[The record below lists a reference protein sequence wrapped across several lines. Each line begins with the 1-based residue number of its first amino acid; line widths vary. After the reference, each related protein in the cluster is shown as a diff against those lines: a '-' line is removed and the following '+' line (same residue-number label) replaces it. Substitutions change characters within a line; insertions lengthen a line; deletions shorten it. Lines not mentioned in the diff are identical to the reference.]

1 MSDDETSE
9 PSVPGDSSTDTPVR
23 DNLSE
28 DPSEIDRLVA
38 RRVRFFRQLRG
49 LSQRQLGEAI
59 GITITQ
65 MNKYER
71 AQNRFGARRIYEISK
86 TLDVKIDDFFGQS
99 VQNGYYDRDKTR
111 EYLKLID
118 LMKRI
123 RKKDQ
128 RRAVRALLRALGNA
142 DGSAK

>member
-9 PSVPGDSSTDTPVR
+9 PSLPGGSSINTPLR

-71 AQNRFGARRIYEISK
+71 AQNRFGPRRIYEISK
-86 TLDVKIDDFFGQS
+86 TLDVKIDDLFAQGGRNQH
-99 VQNGYYDRDKTR
+99 NITGETI
-111 EYLKLID
+111 EYLNVINLIQ
-118 LMKRI
+118 RI
-123 RKKDQ
+123 RNKDQ

-142 DGSAK
+142 DGYDE